1 MVAVV
6 LHATQSE
13 GVLAIGGQVDIELGG
28 QLGSREVD
36 VGIVLGRNVASIM
49 AQHFQQEAASI
60 REVDS
65 ISHSL
70 DSAVALRAIG
80 HVVVERQNLG
90 VDEDV
95 GGRGDGLGGRVH
107 REHASASGGANF
119 ILGSQSAIGV
129 DDVQEGDFRAG
140 SANGNMLQGNGSTIP
155 NGELFGAS
163 DLEGRIGGSRLLLGT
178 ALGRKQAEVE
188 QRVGSAEFALLI
200 AFDFLLYHVRYA

>member
-60 REVDS
+60 REVDGV
-65 ISHSL
+65 SHSL
-70 DSAVALRAIG
+70 NGAVAFRAIS

-90 VDEDV
+90 IDEDV
-95 GGRGDGLGGRVH
+95 GGRGDGLGSRVH
-107 REHASASGGANF
+107 REHASASGGTNF
-119 ILGSQSAIGV
+119 ILGTQSAIGV
-129 DDVQEGDFRAG
+129 DDIQERDFCASG
-140 SANGNMLQGNGSTIP
+140 ANGNMLQGNSSTIP
-155 NGELFGAS
+155 DGELFRAS
-163 DLEGRIGGSRLLLGT
+163 DLNCRGAGSRLLLGA